1 METME
6 KAKVTGFSSPKDVER
21 AKDLA
26 AASHTDALGR
36 ARMQA
41 SLIKDPVKI
50 KGRFAAMYSEFGVAH
65 QITRIFANRLL
76 ELHRSTTMEVA
87 FFEGAQDRAK
97 GLAWDNKNAEKFTPV
112 SQALYQIGWVMMDE
126 KMTGK

>member
-1 METME
+1 METMD
-6 KAKVTGFSSPKDVER
+6 KVKVTGVSSPKDVER

-41 SLIKDPVKI
+41 SLIKDKAKI
-50 KGRFAAMYSEFGVAH
+50 RGRFSAVYSEFGATH

-76 ELHRSTTMEVA
+76 DLHRSTPLEMA
-87 FFEGAQDRAK
+87 FFEGAQDCAK
-97 GLAWDNKNAEKFTPV
+97 CLAWNNKNAEKFSPF
-112 SQALYQIGWVMMDE
+112 SQALYQVGWVMMEE